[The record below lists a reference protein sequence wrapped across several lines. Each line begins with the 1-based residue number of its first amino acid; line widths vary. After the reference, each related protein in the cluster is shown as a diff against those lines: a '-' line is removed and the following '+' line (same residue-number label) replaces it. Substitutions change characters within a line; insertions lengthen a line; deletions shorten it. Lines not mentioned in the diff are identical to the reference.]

1 MMDANTRLLFEEI
14 KAVMEEEGVDGDTLT
29 LDTPLKELE
38 LSSMQ
43 FLRVVGALE
52 DLVGIPLDAGIGEIE
67 TSGGLIA
74 NLQDLKEA
82 A

>member
-1 MMDANTRLLFEEI
+1 MDEMTRSLFEEL
-14 KAVMEEEGVDGDTLT
+14 KSVMEEEGVDGDSLT
-29 LDTPLKELE
+29 METQLKSLE

-52 DLVGIPLDAGIGEIE
+52 DLMGIPLDAGLGDVDTIG
-67 TSGGLIA
+67 SLLA
-74 NLQDLKEA
+74 HLKSLKEA

>member
-1 MMDANTRLLFEEI
+1 MDALTASLFEEL
-14 KAVMEEEGVDGDTLT
+14 KSVMEEEGVDGDALT
-29 LDTPLKELE
+29 LDTSLKELE

-52 DLVGIPLDAGIGEIE
+52 DLLGVPLDAGLGDVSTIGELLAE
-67 TSGGLIA
+67 LKA
-74 NLQDLKEA
+74 LKEA